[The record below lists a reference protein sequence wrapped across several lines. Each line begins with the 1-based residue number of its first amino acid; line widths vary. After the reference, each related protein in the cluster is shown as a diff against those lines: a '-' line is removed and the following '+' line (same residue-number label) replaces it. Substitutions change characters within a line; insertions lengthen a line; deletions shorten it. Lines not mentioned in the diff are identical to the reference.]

1 MKDLQW
7 AELRETVI
15 LQQSVFV
22 TVFLQKNQ
30 DSTDEVRQFKG
41 FLVSVQHPNGTL
53 LGTMNVTGASP
64 PEAGVGEACVG
75 TSLSHTDATPKDYVV
90 FQWIAPANLDP
101 AVDVIVRYVK
111 DILIYR
117 IPKQYNKG
125 PDMEL
130 SIISLL
136 SLRFGSYVKI
146 KTIWLSPFCSC

>member
-1 MKDLQW
+1 MRLKKDLQW
-7 AELRETVI
+7 AELRETLI

-101 AVDVIVRYVK
+101 AIDVIVRYVR

-117 IPKQYNKG
+117 ISV
-125 PDMEL
+125 EL
-130 SIISLL
+130 CPL
-136 SLRFGSYVKI
+136 
-146 KTIWLSPFCSC
+146 

>member
-1 MKDLQW
+1 MTDSSRTRDKRDSLSAKDGGDNPDQ
-7 AELRETVI
+7 
-15 LQQSVFV
+15 QQSK
-22 TVFLQKNQ
+22 TDSSAADTATPEKQETGTSGADTENTK

-101 AVDVIVRYVK
+101 AVDVIVRYVR

-117 IPKQYNKG
+117 ISV
-125 PDMEL
+125 EL
-130 SIISLL
+130 YPL
-136 SLRFGSYVKI
+136 
-146 KTIWLSPFCSC
+146 